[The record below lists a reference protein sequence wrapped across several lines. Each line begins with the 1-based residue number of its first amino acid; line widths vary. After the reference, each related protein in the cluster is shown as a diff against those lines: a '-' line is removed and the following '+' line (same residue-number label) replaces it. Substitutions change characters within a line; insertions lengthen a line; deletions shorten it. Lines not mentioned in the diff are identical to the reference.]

1 MRHFLIIISLV
12 LCVCQSPTY
21 AETLT
26 MAAGAGYKRPVTEI
40 IRAYESSGDAK
51 IDQIYGNMGQVTMQA
66 KGSGT
71 VAFIVGEENFLK
83 SSGLPFVSFEKLGEG
98 ILVIAYGKKI
108 KLGGQ
113 EDLLKPQVSKIALPD
128 EKRAIYGKAA
138 KEFLRKTGLMDKL
151 KEKLLVV
158 ATVPQ
163 VSAYLISGEVEA
175 GFINLTDALYIKDR
189 IGGYL
194 TPDKAAYT
202 PIRIVLGVLKGYE
215 DKPDTKKF
223 VDFVKTNPSVKKI
236 IKKAGM

>member
-1 MRHFLIIISLV
+1 MRHFIILSLM
-12 LCVCQSPTY
+12 LSLSQSLAF

-26 MAAGAGYKRPVTEI
+26 LAAGAGYKRPVTEI
-40 IRAYESSGDAK
+40 IRAYESSGGAK

-71 VAFIVGEENFLK
+71 VAFVVGEENFLK
-83 SSGLPFVSFEKLGEG
+83 SSGLPFVSFQSLGEG
-98 ILVIAYGKKI
+98 ILVIAFGKGV

-113 EDLLKPQVSKIALPD
+113 EDLLTSNVTKIALPD
-128 EKRAIYGKAA
+128 ERRAIYGKAA

-151 KEKLLVV
+151 EKKLLVV

-175 GFINLTDALYIKDR
+175 GFINLTDAVYIKDR

-194 TPDKAAYT
+194 TPEKTMYS

-215 DKPDTKKF
+215 DKADTKKF
-223 VDFVKTNPSVKKI
+223 VDFVNTNPGVKAI
-236 IKKAGM
+236 IEKAGM